1 MSQLA
6 DLEHVVRAHTETDE
20 QAGALFL
27 DIIQTLNWDIDGVV
41 DTESAAEYLNR
52 DR

>member
-6 DLEHVVRAHTETDE
+6 DLEYVVRAHTETDE

-27 DIIQTLNWDIDGVV
+27 DIIQTLHWTVDGVN
-41 DTESAAEYLNR
+41 DTESAVEFLNR

>member
-6 DLEHVVRAHTETDE
+6 DLEYVVRAHTTTDE
-20 QAGALFL
+20 EAGALFL
-27 DIIQTLNWDIDGVV
+27 DIIQVLHWEVDGVN
-41 DTESAAEYLNR
+41 DAESAAEFLNR